1 MKHFLSRFS
10 ILFALIITLGSCSKQ
25 LYQSTTYKEIEIIR
39 DKWGVPHIKAATN
52 AQVAYGLA
60 WAECEDDF
68 KTVQEQM
75 MAIRGYLGEVK
86 GKQGVVA
93 DLGIKFMGLRE
104 VAEKAYPKAFSKEFL
119 EVLHSFIEGV
129 NAYAKSHPKDV
140 MLKKLFPLQPQDLIA
155 GYLLGL
161 MEITNTRGELE
172 KIMNGSIAKDIPK
185 EVSRGSNAIALN
197 ANKTKDGDT
206 YLAINSHQ
214 PMEGWY
220 SWYEAHLVSDEGL
233 NILGATFPMGVT
245 IFHGANKHLGWAHT
259 VNYADF
265 SDIYQLTMHPTKK
278 NYYKFDGEW
287 LPLTKKKYKSKVK
300 IFAGIKIGIKRT
312 IYQSKYGPTFKTDK
326 GWFAWSFSV
335 QHAAKAME
343 QWYNMNKARNIQEFK
358 KALAP
363 RDIPSTNIVYADK
376 EGNIFYVSN
385 ARIPNRKPQYNWKA
399 VLPGNTSATLWNNQ
413 FVPFENLPQVT
424 NPTSGYV
431 FNTNNTPF
439 SSSAKADNPKETDL
453 NKMMGFKGTNNE
465 NPRSLR
471 FMELMDKNPGKIS
484 YEDFKRIKF
493 DRQLP
498 SKMAMWGIPNL
509 EILFNLDPKKY
520 PDVADEINL
529 LRNWN
534 RKYEV
539 TNTEPKLF
547 MTTLRTLSGADRSKT
562 KGKITEELCYKAL
575 KAVKAFLIKKY
586 GKVAM
591 PLGEYQKHIRGNVE
605 MPIAG
610 GQGVLSAM
618 YNRNI
623 PGKNKAKV
631 YAGETYIELIRF
643 TKDGQ
648 VKIES
653 ISPYG
658 SSAVPGSPHY
668 TDQMKM
674 FANQQ
679 LKTMSLDIE
688 VARKNAER
696 IYSPV
701 RYVKKEK

>member
-1 MKHFLSRFS
+1 MNYSLHRFTFFITTIIVLS
-10 ILFALIITLGSCSKQ
+10 SCSKN

-75 MAIRGYLGEVK
+75 MAIRGYLGEVN
-86 GKQGVVA
+86 GKAGITA

-104 VAEKAYPKAFSKEFL
+104 VANKAYPKAFSQEFL
-119 EVLHSFIEGV
+119 QVLHSFVDGV
-129 NAYAKSHPKDV
+129 NAYARAHPKEV
-140 MLKKLFPLQPQDLIA
+140 MLKKLFPLAPQDLIA

-161 MEITNTRGELE
+161 MEITNTRDDLE
-172 KIMNGSIAKDIPK
+172 DIISGKIAKNIPK
-185 EVSRGSNAIALN
+185 EKTRGSNAIAAN

-233 NILGATFPMGVT
+233 NILGATFPMGLT
-245 IFHGANKHLGWAHT
+245 IFHGANPYLGWAHT

-265 SDIYQLTMHPTKK
+265 SDIYHLEMHPTKK

-287 LPLTKKKYKSKVK
+287 LPLEKKKYKSKVK
-300 IFAGIKIGIKRT
+300 IFAGIKIGIKRS
-312 IYQSKYGPTFKTDK
+312 IYLSKYGPTFKTDK
-326 GWFAWSFSV
+326 GYFAWSFSV

-343 QWYNMNKARNIQEFK
+343 QWYNMNKARNLQEFK

-363 RDIPSTNIVYADK
+363 RDIPSTNIVYADR

-385 ARIPNRKPQYNWKA
+385 ARIPKRDARYQWDY
-399 VLPGNTSATLWNNQ
+399 VLPGNTSTTLWDKG
-413 FVPFENLPQVT
+413 FVPFDSLPQVT
-424 NPTSGYV
+424 NPASGYV

-439 SSSAKADNPKETDL
+439 SSTGPKDNPKETAL
-453 NKMMGFKGTNNE
+453 NKTMGYKSTNNE

-471 FMELMDKNPGKIS
+471 LMELMENAGKIS

-498 SKMAMWGIPNL
+498 TKLAMWGIPNL
-509 EILFNLDPKKY
+509 DLLFQLKPEKY
-520 PDVADEINL
+520 PDVADAIKL
-529 LRNWN
+529 LNNWDK
-534 RKYEV
+534 KYEV
-539 TNTEPKLF
+539 TNTETKFFNLALVVLNR
-547 MTTLRTLSGADRSKT
+547 MDRKAL
-562 KGKITEELCYKAL
+562 KGKITEKQCYEAIKR
-575 KAVKAFLIKKY
+575 VKAFLLKRY
-586 GKVAM
+586 GKIAI
-591 PLGEYQKHIRGNVE
+591 PLGEYQKHIRGEVE
-605 MPIAG
+605 MPISG
-610 GQGVLSAM
+610 GRGVLSAM
-618 YNRNI
+618 YTRSLGN
-623 PGKNKAKV
+623 NKEKV
-631 YAGETYIELIRF
+631 YSGETYIELIRF
-643 TKDGQ
+643 TKDG

-653 ISPYG
+653 VSPYG
-658 SSAVPGSPHY
+658 SSARPESPHY

-679 LKTMSLDIE
+679 LKTMSLDINQ
-688 VARKNAER
+688 ARKNAER
-696 IYSPV
+696 IYHPV
-701 RYVKKEK
+701 RFVKKKK

>member
-1 MKHFLSRFS
+1 MKYSLPRFL
-10 ILFALIITLGSCSKQ
+10 LFIAGIIVLGSCSKN
-25 LYQSTTYKEIEIIR
+25 LYQSTTYKEVEIIR

-75 MAIRGYLGEVK
+75 MAIRGYLGEIN
-86 GKQGVVA
+86 GKAGITA

-104 VAEKAYPKAFSKEFL
+104 VADQAYPKAFSQEFL
-119 EVLHSFIEGV
+119 QVLHSFVEGV
-129 NAYAKSHPKDV
+129 NAYARAHPKEV
-140 MLKKLFPLQPQDLIA
+140 MLRKLFPLVPQDLIA

-161 MEITNTRGELE
+161 MEITNTRDDLE
-172 KIMNGSIAKDIPK
+172 KIISGKIAKDIPK
-185 EVSRGSNAIALN
+185 EKTRGSNAIAVN

-233 NILGATFPMGVT
+233 NILGATFPMGIT
-245 IFHGANKHLGWAHT
+245 IFHGVNPYLGWAHT
-259 VNYADF
+259 VNHADF
-265 SDIYQLTMHPTKK
+265 SDIYQLEMHPTKK
-278 NYYKFDGEW
+278 NYYKFDGQW
-287 LPLTKKKYKSKVK
+287 LPLEKKKYKSRVK

-312 IYQSKYGPTFKTDK
+312 IYLSKYGPTFKTDK
-326 GWFAWSFSV
+326 GYFAWSFSV

-363 RDIPSTNIVYADK
+363 RDIPSTNIVYADR

-385 ARIPNRKPQYNWKA
+385 ARIPKRDTRYQWDY
-399 VLPGNTSATLWNNQ
+399 VLPGNTSATLWDKG
-413 FVPFENLPQVT
+413 FIPFDSLPQVT
-424 NPTSGYV
+424 NPSSGYV

-439 SSSAKADNPKETDL
+439 SSSGKADNPKETAL
-453 NKMMGFKGTNNE
+453 NKTMGFKKTHRE
-465 NPRSLR
+465 NPRSSR
-471 FMELMDKNPGKIS
+471 FMELMEQYQGKIS
-484 YEDFKRIKF
+484 YEEFKRIKF

-498 SKMAMWGIPNL
+498 SNLAMWNITNL
-509 EILFNLDPKKY
+509 EILFHLKPEKY
-520 PDVADEINL
+520 PDVADAIKL
-529 LRNWN
+529 LNNWD
-534 RKYEV
+534 RKFEV
-539 TNTEPKLF
+539 TNTETKLF
-547 MTTLRTLSGADRSKT
+547 MTTLRTLSRAIRKAN
-562 KGKITEELCYKAL
+562 KNKITEELCYKAL

-586 GKVAM
+586 GKIAI
-591 PLGEYQKHIRGNVE
+591 PLGDFQKHIRGNVE

-610 GQGVLSAM
+610 GQGVLAAM

-623 PGKNKAKV
+623 ANNKAKV
-631 YAGETYIELIRF
+631 HSGETYIELIRF
-643 TKDGQ
+643 TKDG

-658 SSAVPGSPHY
+658 SSARPESPHY

-679 LKTMSLDIE
+679 LKSMSLDINE
-688 VARKNAER
+688 ARKNAER
-696 IYSPV
+696 IYHPV
-701 RYVKKEK
+701 KFVKKK